1 MLITPPFLLR
11 DLTCLTRIQ
20 VIFWDKISHSLTKK
34 SHKCQEGGAHL
45 RISFGHL
52 LMNFEKPKNQTLKKM
67 KKIAGDIILHMC
79 TKNHNQEVRSEVRQ
93 IFLLFWA
100 IFCTFNPL
108 SPNNPESQNLKKMK
122 KKSGDFIILNLCK
135 KNTIIWYMHTQIWSA
150 RTDKNCSHFRLFF
163 FFCSFAPLLTPK
175 IKIWKKCKKKTKT

>member
-11 DLTCLTRIQ
+11 DITCLTRMQ

-79 TKNHNQEVRSEVRQ
+79 TENHNQEVRSEVRQ

-100 IFCTFNPL
+100 IFCTFNLL
-108 SPNNPESQNLKKMK
+108 SPNNPESQNFKKMK
-122 KKSGDFIILNLCK
+122 KTSGDFIILNLCK
-135 KNTIIWYMHTQIWSA
+135 KKHNHMIYAYSDME
-150 RTDKNCSHFRLFF
+150 CSHRQKFFSFQAFF
-163 FFCSFAPLLTPK
+163 FLLFCPTTDPK
-175 IKIWKKCKKKTKT
+175 N

>member
-1 MLITPPFLLR
+1 
-11 DLTCLTRIQ
+11 
-20 VIFWDKISHSLTKK
+20 
-34 SHKCQEGGAHL
+34 
-45 RISFGHL
+45 
-52 LMNFEKPKNQTLKKM
+52 MNFEKPKNQTLKKM

-135 KNTIIWYMHTQIWSA
+135 KNTII
-150 RTDKNCSHFRLFF
+150 
-163 FFCSFAPLLTPK
+163 
-175 IKIWKKCKKKTKT
+175 